1 MTRRPLRQFLRWL
14 CSVLREGA
22 ISDRMC
28 VEIATEIDGQ
38 LRQIDAE
45 ERQELLDIEAAEYL
59 VVDP

>member
-22 ISDRMC
+22 ISDGVCR
-28 VEIATEIDGQ
+28 EIAREIDGQ
-38 LRQIDAE
+38 LRQLEAE
-45 ERQELLDIEAAEYL
+45 ERQELIDIEAAEYL